1 MIRQQSFQNNQAKIY
16 IVGTPIGNLEDITIR
31 ALETLRLVD
40 IIYCEDTRNTARLLS
55 HYEISKKLKSY
66 HLFNENEI
74 TAELI
79 KRVKNGE
86 NVAIVSDAGMPC
98 ISDPGWLAVR
108 EAAKEGID
116 VVVVPGV
123 SAGLM
128 AVVASG
134 ISCSKYYYAG
144 FLNSKPG
151 KRLEELKKLSSKEET
166 IVMYE
171 APHRIKETLELII
184 DAMGDR
190 YIVLARELTKKYEEY
205 LRGNVSEI
213 LEVADSLK
221 GEMVIIISG
230 IKKEEQVKDLLNLT
244 IKEHYNYYLNLDV
257 DKKEALKLVAKDRGV
272 SKSIIYQEIFGKNK
286 LVD

>member
-1 MIRQQSFQNNQAKIY
+1 MLRQKSFQNDNAKIY

-31 ALETLRLVD
+31 ALETLKKVD

-55 HYEISKKLKSY
+55 HYDITKKLKSY

-74 TAELI
+74 TEELI
-79 KRVKNGE
+79 EKVKNGE

-98 ISDPGWLAVR
+98 ISDPGFLAVR
-108 EAAKEGID
+108 DAAKEGID
-116 VVVVPGV
+116 VVIVPGV

-151 KRLEELKKLSSKEET
+151 KRLEELKRLSSKEET
-166 IVMYE
+166 LIIYE
-171 APHRIKETLELII
+171 APHRIKETLELILQ
-184 DAMGDR
+184 AMGDR

-205 LRGNVSEI
+205 LRGNVTEI
-213 LEVADSLK
+213 LEVVDTLK

-230 IKKEEQVKDLLNLT
+230 QTKEESIKDLLSLS
-244 IKEHYNYYLNLDV
+244 IKEHYKYYIDQEI
-257 DKKEALKLVAKDRGV
+257 DKKEALKLVAKDRNV

-286 LVD
+286 EE

>member
-1 MIRQQSFQNNQAKIY
+1 MIRQKSFEKDDAKIY

-31 ALETLRLVD
+31 AIETLKMVD

-55 HYEISKKLKSY
+55 HYNITKKLKSY

-74 TAELI
+74 TSELI
-79 KRVKNGE
+79 DRVKNGE

-98 ISDPGWLAVR
+98 ISDPGFLAVR
-108 EAAKEGID
+108 DAANSGID

-134 ISCSKYYYAG
+134 ITCSKYYYAG

-151 KRLEELKKLSSKEET
+151 KRLEELKKLSTKEET
-166 IVMYE
+166 IIIYE
-171 APHRIKETLELII
+171 APHRIKETLELILQ
-184 DAMGDR
+184 AMGDR

-205 LRGNVSEI
+205 LRGTVSEI
-213 LEVADSLK
+213 LEVVDTLK
-221 GEMVIIISG
+221 GEMVIVISG
-230 IKKEEQVKDLLNLT
+230 QKKEEQVKDLLSLT
-244 IKEHYNYYLNLDV
+244 IKEHYNHYINQMF
-257 DKKEALKLVAKDRGV
+257 DKKDAMKLVAKDRNI
-272 SKSIIYQEIFGKNK
+272 SKSIVYQEIFGKNK
-286 LVD
+286 EE

>member
-1 MIRQQSFQNNQAKIY
+1 MLRQKSFQNDNAKIY

-31 ALETLRLVD
+31 ALETLKKVD

-55 HYEISKKLKSY
+55 HYDITKKLKSY

-74 TAELI
+74 TEELI
-79 KRVKNGE
+79 KKVKNGE

-98 ISDPGWLAVR
+98 ISDPGFLAVR
-108 EAAKEGID
+108 DATKEGID
-116 VVVVPGV
+116 VVIVPGV

-151 KRLEELKKLSSKEET
+151 KRLEELKRLSTKEET
-166 IVMYE
+166 LIIYE
-171 APHRIKETLELII
+171 APHRIKETLELILQ
-184 DAMGDR
+184 AMGDR

-205 LRGNVSEI
+205 LRGNVTEI
-213 LEVADSLK
+213 LEVVDTLK

-230 IKKEEQVKDLLNLT
+230 QTKEESIKDLLRLS
-244 IKEHYNYYLNLDV
+244 IKDHYKYYIDQEIE
-257 DKKEALKLVAKDRGV
+257 KKEALKLVAKDRNV
-272 SKSIIYQEIFGKNK
+272 SKSTIYQEIFGKNK
-286 LVD
+286 EE

>member
-151 KRLEELKKLSSKEET
+151 KRLEELKRLSSKEET

>member
-1 MIRQQSFQNNQAKIY
+1 MLRQQSFQNDNAKIY

-31 ALETLRLVD
+31 ALETLKMVD
-40 IIYCEDTRNTARLLS
+40 IIYCEDTRNTSRLLS
-55 HYEISKKLKSY
+55 HYNIGKKLKSY

-74 TAELI
+74 TEELLN
-79 KRVKNGE
+79 RVKSGE

-98 ISDPGWLAVR
+98 ISDPGFLAVR

-134 ISCSKYYYAG
+134 INCSKYYYAG

-151 KRLEELKKLSSKEET
+151 KRLEELKKLASKEET

-171 APHRIKETLELII
+171 APHRIKETLLLIQE
-184 DAMGDR
+184 AMGNR

-205 LRGNVSEI
+205 LRGNVAEI
-213 LEVADSLK
+213 LEVVDTLK

-230 IKKEEQVKDLLNLT
+230 AERIDEIKDLLALS
-244 IKEHYNYYLNLDV
+244 IKEHYNYYISTGL
-257 DKKEALKLVAKDRGV
+257 DKKEAMKATAKDRNV

-286 LVD
+286 DN

>member
-1 MIRQQSFQNNQAKIY
+1 MIRQKSFEKDDAKIY

-31 ALETLRLVD
+31 AIETLKMVD
-40 IIYCEDTRNTARLLS
+40 IIYCEDTRNTSRLLS
-55 HYEISKKLKSY
+55 HYNITKKLKSY

-74 TAELI
+74 TSELI
-79 KRVKNGE
+79 ERVKNGE

-98 ISDPGWLAVR
+98 ISDPGFLAVR
-108 EAAKEGID
+108 DAANNGID

-134 ISCSKYYYAG
+134 ITCSKYYYAG

-151 KRLEELKKLSSKEET
+151 KRLEELKKLSTKEET
-166 IVMYE
+166 IIIYE
-171 APHRIKETLELII
+171 APHRIKETLELILQ
-184 DAMGDR
+184 AMGDR

-205 LRGNVSEI
+205 LRGTVSEI
-213 LEVADSLK
+213 LEVVDTLK

-230 IKKEEQVKDLLNLT
+230 QKKEEQVKDLLSLT
-244 IKEHYNYYLNLDV
+244 IKEHYNYYSNQMV
-257 DKKEALKLVAKDRGV
+257 DKKDAMKLVAKDRNI
-272 SKSIIYQEIFGKNK
+272 SKSVVYQEIFGKNK
-286 LVD
+286 EQ

>member
-1 MIRQQSFQNNQAKIY
+1 MIRQKSFEKDDAKIY

-31 ALETLRLVD
+31 AIETLKMVD
-40 IIYCEDTRNTARLLS
+40 IIYCEDTRNTSRLLS
-55 HYEISKKLKSY
+55 HYNITKKLKSY

-74 TAELI
+74 TSELI
-79 KRVKNGE
+79 ERVKNGE

-98 ISDPGWLAVR
+98 ISDPGFLAVR
-108 EAAKEGID
+108 DAANNGID

-134 ISCSKYYYAG
+134 ITCSKYYYAG

-151 KRLEELKKLSSKEET
+151 KRLEELKKLSTKEET
-166 IVMYE
+166 IIIYE
-171 APHRIKETLELII
+171 APHRIKETLELILQ
-184 DAMGDR
+184 AMGDR

-205 LRGNVSEI
+205 LRGTVSEI
-213 LEVADSLK
+213 LEVVDTLK

-230 IKKEEQVKDLLNLT
+230 QKKEEQVKDLLSLT
-244 IKEHYNYYLNLDV
+244 IKEHYNHYINQMV
-257 DKKEALKLVAKDRGV
+257 DKKDAMKLVAKDRNI
-272 SKSIIYQEIFGKNK
+272 SKSVVYQEIFGKNK
-286 LVD
+286 EQ

>member
-1 MIRQQSFQNNQAKIY
+1 MLRQKSFQNENSKIY

-31 ALETLRLVD
+31 ALETLKKVD
-40 IIYCEDTRNTARLLS
+40 IIYCEDTRNTTRLLS
-55 HYEISKKLKSY
+55 HYNITKKLKSY
-66 HLFNENEI
+66 HLFNENDI
-74 TAELI
+74 TLELI
-79 KRVKNGE
+79 QRVKNGE

-98 ISDPGWLAVR
+98 ISDPGFLAVR
-108 EAAKEGID
+108 DAAKEGID
-116 VVVVPGV
+116 VVIVPGV

-128 AVVASG
+128 AIVASG

-166 IVMYE
+166 LIIYE
-171 APHRIKETLELII
+171 APHRIKETLELILQ
-184 DAMGDR
+184 AMGNR

-205 LRGNVSEI
+205 LRGTVTEI
-213 LEVADSLK
+213 LEVVDTLK

-230 IKKEEQVKDLLNLT
+230 HTKEEKVKDLNELT
-244 IKEHYNYYLNLDV
+244 IKEHYKYYTSQNIE
-257 DKKEALKLVAKDRGV
+257 KKEALKLVAKDRNV

-286 LVD
+286 DE

>member
-1 MIRQQSFQNNQAKIY
+1 MIRQKSFEKDDAKIY

-31 ALETLRLVD
+31 AIETLKMVD
-40 IIYCEDTRNTARLLS
+40 IIYCEDTRNTSRLLS
-55 HYEISKKLKSY
+55 HYNITKKLKSY

-74 TAELI
+74 TSELI
-79 KRVKNGE
+79 ERVKNGE

-98 ISDPGWLAVR
+98 ISDPGFLAVR
-108 EAAKEGID
+108 DAAKEGID

-134 ISCSKYYYAG
+134 ITCSKYYYAG

-166 IVMYE
+166 IIIYE
-171 APHRIKETLELII
+171 APHRIKETLELILQ
-184 DAMGDR
+184 AMGDR

-205 LRGNVSEI
+205 LRGTVTEI
-213 LEVADSLK
+213 LEVIDTLK

-230 IKKEEQVKDLLNLT
+230 AQKEEQIKDLLSLT
-244 IKEHYNYYLNLDV
+244 IKEHYNYYINQNLD
-257 DKKEALKLVAKDRGV
+257 KKDAMKQTAKDRGI
-272 SKSIIYQEIFGKNK
+272 SKSIVYQEICGKNK
-286 LVD
+286 EQ